1 MEDKAFELLTE
12 MYAEMTE
19 QFKKINSKL
28 DEKSDKRDIIRLENE
43 HGVKLDS
50 LMDGY
55 KQLHEGQQEIKNEI
69 REIKE
74 TVNIHD
80 IKLLKVK

>member
-43 HGVKLDS
+43 HGAKLDS